1 MEEEKVADGV
11 WLLRGDLR
19 GAMNVYFLEDEG
31 GVVQF
36 DAGTKRMTKAAKTTG
51 SGWAG

>member
-1 MEEEKVADGV
+1 MKEEKVAGGV

-19 GAMNVYFLEDEG
+19 GAMNIYYLEDEE

-36 DAGTKRMTKAAKTTG
+36 DAGTKGMTKAAKETG
-51 SGWAG
+51 SDWAG